1 MKKFILITLLLVWAS
16 PTFACNSPWEKCWAG
31 QEFKDNKC
39 SPEAQLMS
47 AYEAK
52 RWLRENPQW
61 RLPSAEEL
69 KQHFLSSNANHLRQ
83 LAAGQGMSAVLSG
96 DVMQHGNELLA
107 VSVNIQTGAVEL
119 QPWRQPLLV
128 LWRKTSW

>member
-1 MKKFILITLLLVWAS
+1 MKKFFLLTLLFIWVH

-31 QEFKDNKC
+31 QEFKDDKC
-39 SPEAQLMS
+39 SAEARLMS
-47 AYEAK
+47 AYAAK
-52 RWLRENPQW
+52 LWLQEHPQW

-69 KQHFLSSNANHLRQ
+69 QQHFLSSNANHLRQ
-83 LAAGQGMSAVLSG
+83 LAAEQGISTVLSG

-107 VSVNIQTGAVEL
+107 VSVNIHNGAVEL